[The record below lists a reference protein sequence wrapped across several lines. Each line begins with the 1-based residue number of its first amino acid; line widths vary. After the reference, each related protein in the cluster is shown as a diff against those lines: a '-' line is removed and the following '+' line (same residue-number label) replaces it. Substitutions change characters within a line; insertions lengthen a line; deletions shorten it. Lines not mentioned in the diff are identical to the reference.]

1 MTEAETATTPRH
13 AAGAAAPRWE
23 RQEAVVVPVVAEE
36 LAVGKREEVTARVAL
51 DKRVE
56 IEPVRLDLERV
67 DRQYDVTRRLVGTVS
82 DAPPPPTR
90 REGDAVV
97 YSVVREVP
105 VVVTRY
111 ELVEEVVVTPRVT
124 VTPEPTVVHRRVER
138 VAVERTPTHA
148 TTNHPPKT
156 T

>member
-1 MTEAETATTPRH
+1 MTEAAAPTKHASPAADV
-13 AAGAAAPRWE
+13 AAGGDGI
-23 RQEAVVVPVVAEE
+23 VVEVIAEE
-36 LAVGKREEVTARVAL
+36 LAVGKREEVTARVAI
-51 DKRVE
+51 DKRVAL
-56 IEPVRLDLERV
+56 EPVRLDLERV
-67 DRQYDVTRRLVGTVS
+67 DRRYDVTRRPVGTLS
-82 DAPPPPTR
+82 DTPPPATR

-148 TTNHPPKT
+148 TTHNQPKT

>member
-1 MTEAETATTPRH
+1 MTEAETAPTLPH
-13 AAGAAAPRWE
+13 AAGAAEPRRE
-23 RQEAVVVPVVAEE
+23 REEVVVQVVAEE
-36 LAVGKREEVTARVAL
+36 LAVDTRQEVTGRVTL
-51 DKRVE
+51 DKRVAL
-56 IEPVRLDLERV
+56 EPVRLDLERV
-67 DRQYDVTRRLVGTVS
+67 DRHYDVTRRPVGTLS
-82 DAPPPPTR
+82 DAPPPATR

-148 TTNHPPKT
+148 TTHNQPNT
-156 T
+156 